1 MIQYILISTIIIAC
15 IVFVLIKIQ
24 YPFWNIQPVFHS
36 YDFIRKL
43 YSSPFHIYNYRP
55 IKTKFCDFNR
65 IHTVDY
71 NDANQQEKEHLI
83 ELIQCYYISTEHIL
97 YNIMAPQIDAY
108 LTGFGEP
115 VYFSLY
121 TEPKYQLVPMKINT
135 TNVYPTISGE
145 AESILDVISVE
156 KPIGCIVSRPAI
168 LYYYDP
174 TIYRKKPLPIYLIDY
189 LCVHREKTTENERK
203 MINRKLLQTHEYN
216 QRSKNPNSITTIIK
230 KEIELFDG
238 VIPLLY
244 YNTYTFYLRNIHF
257 PRLPP
262 HTEVIQIHKENTDL
276 LYDYLYSGEQAEILQ
291 RFDIIIV
298 TDFGNIIA
306 QINQRLLYVY
316 CLRKQG
322 VILGFYFLKDAKM
335 QYDDIDGKTLH
346 VMSSI
351 LTSQTI
357 TPKQEQMFYLGYLCS
372 LRQII
377 KREPEY
383 KMLLFE
389 DIGHNKILY
398 EYWRGKNTPVFIN
411 KTAYYSFNWIYP
423 SSPIPNHRCFILQ

>member
-1 MIQYILISTIIIAC
+1 MIQYIVISLVAIVTV
-15 IVFVLIKIQ
+15 VFVFIKLY

-36 YDFIRKL
+36 YDFMRKL
-43 YSSPFHIYNYRP
+43 YSSPFHIYKYRP
-55 IKTKFCDFNR
+55 IKTKFCDFTR
-65 IHTVDY
+65 IRTADY
-71 NDANQQEKEHLI
+71 LDATPQEKENIL
-83 ELIQCYYISTEHIL
+83 ELIQCYYISTERIL
-97 YNIMAPQIDAY
+97 YNIMASDIDAY

-115 VYFSLY
+115 VYISLY
-121 TEPKYQLVPMKINT
+121 TESKYELIPMKINT
-135 TNVYPTISGE
+135 PNVYPTISGE
-145 AESILDVISVE
+145 AESIIDVITIE
-156 KPIGCIVSRPAI
+156 KPIGCILSRPAT

-174 TIYRKKPLPIYLIDY
+174 TAYKKKPLIIYVIDY
-189 LCVHREKTTENERK
+189 LCVHREKTTEKDRK
-203 MINRKLLQTHEYN
+203 LVNRKLLQTHEYN

-238 VIPLLY
+238 VVPLLY

-262 HTEVIQIHKENTDL
+262 HVEVIQIQKDNTEL
-276 LYDYLYSGEQAEILQ
+276 LYDYVYSGEQALTSN
-291 RFDIIIV
+291 RFDIIILA
-298 TDFGNIIA
+298 DFGNILA

-322 VILGFYFLKDAKM
+322 TILGFYFIKNAKM

-346 VMSSI
+346 LMSSI
-351 LTSQTI
+351 LMLQSI
-357 TPKQEQMFYLGYLCS
+357 TPIQEQMFYLGYLSS

-398 EYWRGKNTPVFIN
+398 EYWREKHTPVFIN
-411 KTAYYSFNWIYP
+411 KTAYYSFNWVYP
-423 SSPIPNHRCFILQ
+423 CSPIPNHRCFILQ